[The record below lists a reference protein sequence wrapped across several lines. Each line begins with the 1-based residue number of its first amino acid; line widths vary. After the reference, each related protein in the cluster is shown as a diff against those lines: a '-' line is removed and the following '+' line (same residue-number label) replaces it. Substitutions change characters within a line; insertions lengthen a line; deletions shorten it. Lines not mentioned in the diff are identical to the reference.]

1 MHRRSIAH
9 EEELLHSN
17 VLSAVADARQ
27 FMKKAIGKAELRNRV
42 EGSLAKEERDR
53 KMKELT
59 WTGVGK
65 KPTMMSEWEKIR

>member
-1 MHRRSIAH
+1 
-9 EEELLHSN
+9 
-17 VLSAVADARQ
+17 
-27 FMKKAIGKAELRNRV
+27 MKKAIGKAELRNRV